1 MAYPVQALL
10 ASRERIGDSG
20 FADSTNGGPS
30 MIGQEYEILVDLDDT
45 WNAITTTKVGSKTK
59 VICRN
64 VGVAVFSQWV

>member
-1 MAYPVQALL
+1 
-10 ASRERIGDSG
+10 
-20 FADSTNGGPS
+20 